1 MLWFLRDYP
10 LATLILR
17 ALTLAF
23 DALFI
28 GGLFFRSILL
38 DTPFKSFFGLS
49 GQEIVL
55 SPLHEDDFF
64 QKSQAL
70 LRISALGLVA
80 AQVGFIL
87 LDTAMLSSTTGLP
100 VTAFFTANYFLA
112 GVVLVVAA
120 ILFLAVR
127 RFGSPTNPIWLL
139 FIPPLLYGTVWTS
152 HAASRLEYR
161 ALLIVLTALH
171 QLAVAFWIGSL
182 PYLWLFLETKDR
194 NKSVTAATMRRYS
207 SFAVI
212 SVAVLVFSGVCAAR
226 FYTQSWSAV
235 YGTGYGFVLVEK
247 SILLVGLLLF
257 AAGSFLL
264 LRNRRIQPS
273 WLLRIARF
281 SEVEIGI
288 GFTIILAA
296 ASLSAQP
303 PAVDLVQNRL
313 TLPEIAARM
322 APVPPR
328 FETPRLSAMPTLQP
342 LGQQI
347 RQEALSPDDV
357 QHANNRVEQAWSE
370 YNHHWA
376 GIIVFAAGLLALL
389 GKWKRTAW
397 ARNWARNWP
406 LAFLGLAV
414 FLFFRADPESWP
426 LGPRG
431 FWASFYNPED
441 LLHRLSILLILSFV
455 GFEWGVQTHRLRSPK
470 AALVFPA
477 VCAIGGAL
485 LLTHNHSLGNVK
497 EELLANI
504 SHAGIAICAVF
515 AGWSRWLEVRSSAPS
530 RPAPSRPAPSCPA
543 PSCLTLV
550 AARVWPVFLMV
561 IGLILLN
568 YRES

>member
-28 GGLFFRSILL
+28 GGLFFGSILL
-38 DTPFKSFFGLS
+38 GAPFKSFFGLS

-55 SPLHEDDFF
+55 PPLHETDFF
-64 QKSQAL
+64 QKSQVL

-100 VTAFFTANYFLA
+100 FTAFFTTNYFLA

-120 ILFLAVR
+120 ILFLVVR
-127 RFGSPTNPIWLL
+127 RFGSPTNPLWLL
-139 FIPPLLYGTVWTS
+139 FIPPLLYGTVCTS

-182 PYLWLFLETKDR
+182 PYLWLFLGTQDR
-194 NKSVTAATMRRYS
+194 NKSVTAATLRRYS

-247 SILLVGLLLF
+247 SILLAGLLLF

-328 FETPRLSAMPTLQP
+328 FETPPLSAMPTLQP

-347 RQEALSPDDV
+347 RQEVLSPDDV

-455 GFEWGVQTHRLRSPK
+455 GFEWGVQTHRLRSLK

-497 EELLANI
+497 EELLTNI

-515 AGWSRWLEVRSSAPS
+515 AGWSRWLEVRSS
-530 RPAPSRPAPSCPA
+530 APSCPA